1 MFTGLIE
8 EIGVIREKTPSTGG
22 LRLVV
27 EAHKVTDDLKVG
39 DSVSVN
45 GVCQT
50 VEDVGK
56 GHFIF
61 FSIPETIARTNLGSL
76 SLGDK
81 VNLERPLKPGERLG
95 GHLVSGHIDCVGR
108 IVKRKEMEAHTLLEV
123 SYPPEFDRYVVPK
136 GSIAL
141 EGISLTVTETS
152 SGRFSVAIIPHTLE
166 NTNLG
171 AKKIGDEVNLE
182 FDQIAKYIEKQSQA
196 RSGKTELTK
205 DFLERA
211 GWL

>member
-8 EIGVIREKTPSTGG
+8 EIGVIRKRAPSTGG
-22 LRLVV
+22 LRLEV

-50 VEDVGK
+50 IEKVSES
-56 GHFIF
+56 HFSF

-76 SLGDK
+76 SLGDR
-81 VNLERPLKPGERLG
+81 VNLERPVKLGESLG

-123 SYPPEFDRYVVPK
+123 SYPTEFDRYVVPK
-136 GSIAL
+136 GSMAL
-141 EGISLTVTETS
+141 EGISLTVLETG
-152 SGRFSVAIIPHTLE
+152 SGRFSVAIIPHTLK

-171 AKKIGDEVNLE
+171 GKKTGDEVNLE

-196 RSGKTELTK
+196 DSGRAKLTR
-205 DFLERA
+205 DSLEQA